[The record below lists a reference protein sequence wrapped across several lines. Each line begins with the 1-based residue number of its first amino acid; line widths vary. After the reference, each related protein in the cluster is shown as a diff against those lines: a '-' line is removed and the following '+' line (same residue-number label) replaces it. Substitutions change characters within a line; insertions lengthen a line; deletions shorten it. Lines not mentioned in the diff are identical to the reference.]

1 MVQICEGTKTKDEM
15 LSQSIDQY
23 KDMFLKTRMDIKK
36 VISVGPMIIAQH
48 LFVHPHCPEC
58 TEVHPRKWAT
68 G

>member
-36 VISVGPMIIAQH
+36 VISVGPMIIAQY
-48 LFVHPHCPEC
+48 LFVHPRISEC